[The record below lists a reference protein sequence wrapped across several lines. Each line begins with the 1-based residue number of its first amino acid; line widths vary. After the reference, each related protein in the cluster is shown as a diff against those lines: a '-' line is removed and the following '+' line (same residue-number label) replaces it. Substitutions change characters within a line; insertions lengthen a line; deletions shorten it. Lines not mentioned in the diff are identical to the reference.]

1 MSKSSQA
8 QQTPDPSTLFD
19 KPLEAWQSM
28 LDAHIERVDAAFGMF
43 NRYEGRAVKRSAEA
57 MDEWAK
63 LSKDGCFYMGELAAE
78 WRKLAL
84 DSSRRMGELL
94 VPSR

>member
-8 QQTPDPSTLFD
+8 QQTPDPSTLFN
-19 KPLEAWQSM
+19 KPFEAWQSM
-28 LDAHIERVDAAFGMF
+28 LDAHIERFDAAFGKV
-43 NRYEGRAVKRSAEA
+43 NKYEGRAVKQSAEA
-57 MDEWAK
+57 VDEMAK
-63 LSKDGCFYMGELAAE
+63 LSKDACFYMGELAAE

-84 DSSRRMGELL
+84 DSSRRMGDLL